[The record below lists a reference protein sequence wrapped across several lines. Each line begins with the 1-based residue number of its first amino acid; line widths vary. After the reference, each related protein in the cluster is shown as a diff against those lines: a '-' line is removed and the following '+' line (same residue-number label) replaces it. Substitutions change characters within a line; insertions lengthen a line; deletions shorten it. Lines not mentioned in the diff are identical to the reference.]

1 MSIFAAA
8 PDIMSGVA
16 ADSTGFAEFPGEKPD
31 KPSMKAWVEAFT
43 EAANRTG
50 FGFIMRGSVPVEL
63 VKLAPR
69 ELIPVPADAALA
81 SAVNAKNLEIEHAN
95 HLNALDYDAK
105 LIEVHNRFASRLQT
119 AMKRTAP
126 MRLEALQCNNVMKD
140 GSGDVVKGSYHGGNM
155 WEELVALLS
164 EPCEDAVMKKNLKVV
179 EYLRDNRVDDNC
191 SPDQWSVRMIKF
203 NTANRLGLGS
213 AASTGGASTCNVRP
227 WHLMKVGRVP
237 MDRSQVVDGRTAKSS
252 RRTANWSPW

>member
-50 FGFIMRGSVPVEL
+50 VGFIMRGSVPVEL

-140 GSGDVVKGSYHGGNM
+140 ASGDVSRVPTM
-155 WEELVALLS
+155 VAT
-164 EPCEDAVMKKNLKVV
+164 CGKNWS
-179 EYLRDNRVDDNC
+179 RC
-191 SPDQWSVRMIKF
+191 SPSLARM
-203 NTANRLGLGS
+203 
-213 AASTGGASTCNVRP
+213 P
-227 WHLMKVGRVP
+227 
-237 MDRSQVVDGRTAKSS
+237 
-252 RRTANWSPW
+252 